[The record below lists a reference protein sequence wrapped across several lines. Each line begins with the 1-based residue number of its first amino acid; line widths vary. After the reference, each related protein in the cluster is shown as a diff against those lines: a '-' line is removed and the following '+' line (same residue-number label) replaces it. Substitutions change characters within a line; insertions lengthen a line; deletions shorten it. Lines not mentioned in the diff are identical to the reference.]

1 MTLVQK
7 PVDKKAKKKAL
18 EKKVVLV
25 RITAALLQDHVVH
38 LALNQV
44 DLTLVSI
51 VVLFFDNLFFSK
63 LFTDHIFYLFLQP
76 IMRWL
81 KKKSQCLILDQKYQ
95 FQDHL
100 DQKLDVIEIIVI
112 LALLEVD
119 VVIVIIFHY

>member
-51 VVLFFDNLFFSK
+51 VVLFFDIFFFSK
-63 LFTDHIFYLFLQP
+63 LITDHIFYLFLQP
-76 IMRWL
+76 IMR
-81 KKKSQCLILDQKYQ
+81 
-95 FQDHL
+95 
-100 DQKLDVIEIIVI
+100 
-112 LALLEVD
+112 
-119 VVIVIIFHY
+119 